1 MIRSPMKKLKKY
13 IDTTLEDWL
22 EEEGILEEV
31 QEAALKTT
39 IALRLQE
46 LMKKQKL
53 TQADVAKRMKASRA
67 VVQRLLDPKVTSV
80 TMSTLGKAAHAVGAR
95 MSISFDIIKK

>member
-1 MIRSPMKKLKKY
+1 MKKFKKY
-13 IDTTLEDWL
+13 IDINLNDLL

-31 QEAALKTT
+31 SEQAIKTT

-53 TQADVAKRMKASRA
+53 TQADVAQKMNTSRA

-80 TMSTLGKAAHAVGAR
+80 TLGTLGKAAHAVGAR
-95 MSISFDIIKK
+95 INISFDEIKK